1 MKDKPSRFADML
13 RTRKD
18 GETQEAEPTGKR
30 GRPGGQGKRG
40 NPDYAQVT
48 AYIPKTL
55 HNETKVN
62 LIRQDNKEFSQL
74 VEELLFDWNL
84 KQGN

>member
-13 RTRKD
+13 RTRKE
-18 GETQEAEPTGKR
+18 GREEPAAKR
-30 GRPGGQGKRG
+30 GQPGGQGKRG

-55 HNETKVN
+55 HDETKVN
-62 LIRQDNKEFSQL
+62 LIRQGNKEFSQL
-74 VEELLFDWNL
+74 VEELLTDWNF

>member
-1 MKDKPSRFADML
+1 MKDKPSKFAELL

-18 GETQEAEPTGKR
+18 DESPEPVAKR
-30 GRPGGQGKRG
+30 GRPGGQGKRK

-55 HNETKVN
+55 HDETKVK
-62 LIRQDNKEFSQL
+62 LIRQDNKEFSLL
-74 VEELLFDWNL
+74 VEELLTDWNR
-84 KQGN
+84 KQSTD